1 MKPQIEILADNDTL
15 ARHVA
20 DRIRDQ
26 ARRSIAERGRFTIA
40 LTGGDSPVPL
50 YQALAEDSAYR
61 DFPWEKTLCFF
72 GDERHVPPD
81 HRTSNYLQAK
91 RTLFHSGLVPA
102 ENIFRFHAEI
112 PDAEEAAA
120 DYEKTLREHFPPKAQ
135 LDGFPRFDVIL
146 LGLGANGHTASIF
159 PCTEALHEK
168 KRWVVANQVPELD
181 KFRLTLTFPALNAAR
196 EICLE
201 SIDPR
206 TKDTVANVLR
216 AEELK
221 FYPFPVQ
228 SIAPVSGN
236 YRWFLTDATAPSSQ
250 QKAISS

>member
-1 MKPQIEILADNDTL
+1 MKPQIEILPDNDTL
-15 ARHVA
+15 AHRVA
-20 DRIRDQ
+20 DRILEQ
-26 ARRSIAERGRFTIA
+26 ARRSIAERGRFTFA

-50 YQALAEDSAYR
+50 YQTLAEDPAYR
-61 DFPWEKTLCFF
+61 DFPWAKTLCFF

-91 RTLFHSGLVPA
+91 KKLFHTGLVPE

-120 DYEKTLREHFPPKAQ
+120 DYEQTLRKHFSPKDQ
-135 LDGFPRFDVIL
+135 LEDFPRFDVIL
-146 LGLGANGHTASIF
+146 LGLGANGHTASLF
-159 PCTEALHEK
+159 PCTQALHEE

-196 EICLE
+196 EIYLE

-216 AEELK
+216 AEELN
-221 FYPFPVQ
+221 FYPYPVQ

-236 YRWFLTDATAPSSQ
+236 YRWFLTRATAPSPQ
-250 QKAISS
+250 QKASL

>member
-1 MKPQIEILADNDTL
+1 MKPQIEILPNNDTL
-15 ARHVA
+15 ARRVA
-20 DRIRDQ
+20 DRILEQ
-26 ARRSIAERGRFTIA
+26 ARHAIAARDRFTFA

-50 YQALAEDSAYR
+50 YQTLAEDPAYR
-61 DFPWEKTLCFF
+61 DFPWAKTLCFF

-91 RTLFHSGLVPA
+91 KKLFHTGLVPE

-120 DYEKTLREHFPPKAQ
+120 DYEQTLQKHFSPEDQ

-146 LGLGANGHTASIF
+146 LGLGANGHTASLF
-159 PCTEALHEK
+159 PCTQALHEE

-196 EICLE
+196 EIYLE

-216 AEELK
+216 AEELN
-221 FYPFPVQ
+221 FYPYPVQ

-236 YRWFLTDATAPSSQ
+236 YCWFLTQATAPSPQ
-250 QKAISS
+250 QKAGL

>member
-1 MKPQIEILADNDTL
+1 MKPQIEILPNNDAL
-15 ARHVA
+15 ARRVA
-20 DRIRDQ
+20 DRILEQ
-26 ARRSIAERGRFTIA
+26 ARHSIAARDRFTFA

-50 YQALAEDSAYR
+50 YQTLAEDPAYR
-61 DFPWEKTLCFF
+61 DFPWAKTLCFF

-91 RTLFHSGLVPA
+91 KKLFHTGLVPE

-120 DYEKTLREHFPPKAQ
+120 DYEQTLRKHFSPKDQ
-135 LDGFPRFDVIL
+135 LEDFPRFDVIL
-146 LGLGANGHTASIF
+146 LGLGANGHTASLF
-159 PCTEALHEK
+159 PCTQALHEK

-181 KFRLTLTFPALNAAR
+181 KYRLTMTFPALNAAR
-196 EICLE
+196 EINLE

-216 AEELK
+216 AEELN

-228 SIAPVSGN
+228 NIAPVSGN
-236 YRWFLTDATAPSSQ
+236 YCWFLTQATAPCSQKKTNSS
-250 QKAISS
+250 

>member
-1 MKPQIEILADNDTL
+1 MKPHIEILPDNDTL

-20 DRIRDQ
+20 DKILEQ
-26 ARRSIAERGRFTIA
+26 ARRSIDERGRFTFA

-50 YQALAEDSAYR
+50 YQTLAEDPAYR
-61 DFPWEKTLCFF
+61 DFPWGKTLCFF

-91 RTLFHSGLVPA
+91 KKLFHTGLVPE

-120 DYEKTLREHFPPKAQ
+120 DYEQTLRKHFSPKDQ

-146 LGLGANGHTASIF
+146 LGLGANGHTASLF
-159 PCTEALHEK
+159 PCTQALHEK
-168 KRWVVANQVPELD
+168 KRWVVANPVPELD
-181 KFRLTLTFPALNAAR
+181 KYRLTLTFPALNAAR
-196 EICLE
+196 EIYLE

-206 TKDTVANVLR
+206 TKDTVANVLK
-216 AEELK
+216 AEELN
-221 FYPFPVQ
+221 FYPYPVQ
-228 SIAPVSGN
+228 SIAPISGN
-236 YRWFLTDATAPSSQ
+236 YCWFLTEATAPSSPK
-250 QKAISS
+250 KAITS

>member
-1 MKPQIEILADNDTL
+1 MKPQIEILPNNDTL
-15 ARHVA
+15 ARRVA
-20 DRIRDQ
+20 DRILEQ
-26 ARRSIAERGRFTIA
+26 ARHAIAARDRFTFA

-50 YQALAEDSAYR
+50 YQTLAEEPAYH
-61 DFPWEKTLCFF
+61 DFPWAKTLCFF

-91 RTLFHSGLVPA
+91 KKLFHTGLVPE

-120 DYEKTLREHFPPKAQ
+120 DYEQTLRKHFSPKDQ

-146 LGLGANGHTASIF
+146 LGLGANGHTASLF
-159 PCTEALHEK
+159 PCTQALHEK

-196 EICLE
+196 EIYLE

-216 AEELK
+216 AEELN

-236 YRWFLTDATAPSSQ
+236 YRWFLTEATAPSSQ

>member
-1 MKPQIEILADNDTL
+1 MKPQIEILPDNDAL
-15 ARHVA
+15 ARRVA
-20 DRIRDQ
+20 DKMMEQ
-26 ARRSIAERGRFTIA
+26 ARHSIDERGRFTLA

-50 YQALAEDSAYR
+50 YRTLAEETDYR

-91 RTLFHSGLVPA
+91 KKLFHTGLVPA

-112 PDAEEAAA
+112 PDAEEVAD
-120 DYEKTLREHFPPKAQ
+120 DYEKTLRKHFPTKDQ
-135 LDGFPRFDVIL
+135 LEGFPRFDVIL
-146 LGLGANGHTASIF
+146 LGLGANGHTASLF
-159 PCTEALHEK
+159 PCTQALHEK

-196 EICLE
+196 EIYLE

-206 TKDTVANVLR
+206 KNETVANVLK
-216 AEELK
+216 AEELN
-221 FYPFPVQ
+221 FYPYPVQ
-228 SIAPVSGN
+228 SVAPVSGN
-236 YRWFLTDATAPSSQ
+236 YCWVLTQATAPSPQ
-250 QKAISS
+250 QKENS

>member
-1 MKPQIEILADNDTL
+1 MKPQIEILPNNDAL
-15 ARHVA
+15 ARRVA
-20 DRIRDQ
+20 DRILEQ
-26 ARRSIAERGRFTIA
+26 ARHSIAARGRFTFA

-50 YQALAEDSAYR
+50 YQTLAEDPAYH
-61 DFPWEKTLCFF
+61 DFPWAKTLCFF

-91 RTLFHSGLVPA
+91 KKLFHTGLVPE

-120 DYEKTLREHFPPKAQ
+120 DYEQTLRKHFSLKDQ
-135 LDGFPRFDVIL
+135 LEGFPRFDVIL
-146 LGLGANGHTASIF
+146 LGLGANGHTASLF
-159 PCTEALHEK
+159 PCTQALHEE
-168 KRWVVANQVPELD
+168 KRWVVANPVPELD
-181 KFRLTLTFPALNAAR
+181 KYRLTLTFPALNAAR
-196 EICLE
+196 EIYLE

-216 AEELK
+216 AEELD
-221 FYPFPVQ
+221 FYPYPVQ

-236 YRWFLTDATAPSSQ
+236 YCWYLTEATAPLPQ
-250 QKAISS
+250 